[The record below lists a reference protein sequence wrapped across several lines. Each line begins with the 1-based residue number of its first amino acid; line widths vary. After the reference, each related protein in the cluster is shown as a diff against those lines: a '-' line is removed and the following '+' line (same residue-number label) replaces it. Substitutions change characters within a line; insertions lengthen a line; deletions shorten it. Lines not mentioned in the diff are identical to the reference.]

1 MKTRSAVLRCGT
13 VIAALVVL
21 ASTARADDFI
31 DACKAGNRDGSDMTQ
46 TCNCISGKLP
56 AASRADATAALRRMT
71 QSMQD
76 SAMALDPSSLPP
88 NLMRGLQAY
97 VLAQADCM

>member
-1 MKTRSAVLRCGT
+1 MKTRSAVLRYGT
-13 VIAALVVL
+13 VLAAFVAL

-31 DACKAGNRDGSDMTQ
+31 EACKSGNRGGSDMTQ

-71 QSMQD
+71 QSMAD
-76 SAMALDPSSLPP
+76 NAMALDPSSLPP